1 MPRLYKILL
10 LLLLLPT
17 LVTAQ
22 PGSSADQDITGL
34 WKGSLYNDTTQ
45 QYLPFEIAISEE
57 KGKLSGYSYT
67 VFDIDGKLEIGVK
80 RIKIKRKGDELTIE
94 DAGMINNNFSVPV
107 PKGVRVKGVVT
118 ISINDT
124 AMLLGGRWST
134 NPTNEF
140 RPITGS
146 MQLQR
151 AADFKLVA
159 LYKKLAELKLEK
171 DLSFVKYQ
179 RVPPEVAVVNPPKTN
194 PVSDITVPG
203 GYPDA
208 DTKTPATQNTPA
220 PVIVANTMPIAQEKE
235 IPLPTKIYGE
245 VAIIQLPK
253 KGLPKQKTIVKST
266 AIDEKA
272 RAAGAFVAIV
282 KSPPVTEVVKKDIAP
297 VTDIA
302 KRADVNKK
310 PAAIISPAE
319 SKQPATVVKE
329 SAVPKKPAA
338 TDIAK
343 KPATTTDKPAA
354 PAPVVKKT
362 APVSAPPVAVK
373 KEVTKPV
380 APVTSPPVAATPIAK
395 TDTPKKEN
403 LPPPVI
409 SNATPAAEDVDAR
422 KTSSVQSVFY
432 QSDSLMITLY
442 DNGEI
447 DGDTVSVLINGVV
460 FISKQGLN
468 TRANSKTFY
477 ITEDTPD
484 SLMLVMYAENL
495 GSIPPN
501 TGLLVLHDGEAVY
514 EVRFR
519 ADLQSNAAILLTRKR
534 KE

>member
-17 LVTAQ
+17 LLTAQ

-45 QYLPFEIAISEE
+45 QYLHFEIAISEE

-67 VFDIDGKLEIGVK
+67 VFDIGGKLEIGVK

-94 DAGMINNNFSVPV
+94 DAGMINNNFSVPA
-107 PKGVRVKGVVT
+107 PRGVKVKGVVT

-151 AADFKLVA
+151 AADFKPVA

-179 RVPPEVAVVNPPKTN
+179 RVPPDVAVVSPPKTN
-194 PVSDITVPG
+194 PVSETAVPG

-208 DTKTPATQNTPA
+208 DTKTPVRQNIPA
-220 PVIVANTMPIAQEKE
+220 PVIAANTTPIPQEKE
-235 IPLPTKIYGE
+235 VPLPTKIYGE
-245 VAIIQLPK
+245 VAIVQLPK
-253 KGLPKQKTIVKST
+253 TALPKQKTIVKST
-266 AIDEKA
+266 AINEKA
-272 RAAGAFVAIV
+272 RAAGAFVAII
-282 KSPPVTEVVKKDIAP
+282 KSPPVTEVVKKEIAP

-302 KRADVNKK
+302 KKTDVNKK
-310 PAAIISPAE
+310 PAAIIPPAE
-319 SKQPATVVKE
+319 SKQPVSVAKE
-329 SAVPKKPAA
+329 NAVPKKPAA

-343 KPATTTDKPAA
+343 KPATTIVKPAT

-380 APVTSPPVAATPIAK
+380 ATVVSPPVAIPIAK
-395 TDTPKKEN
+395 TDIPKKEN

-409 SNATPAAEDVDAR
+409 LNATPAAEDVDAR
-422 KTSSVQSVFY
+422 KISSVQSVFY

-477 ITEDTPD
+477 ITADTPD